1 MPEHRGRGRRPRPH
15 AAPVHGPLR
24 TQHIV
29 NVFNAAPSHRPNL
42 GPCTRDCQ
50 HFPIWPEAYL
60 AQLDERDLVET
71 E

>member
-1 MPEHRGRGRRPRPH
+1 
-15 AAPVHGPLR
+15 
-24 TQHIV
+24 V
-29 NVFNAAPSHRPNL
+29 NVFNAAPSHRPHL